1 MQLPSMDLGPVGIW
15 TSQFDFQP
23 AARAREAAAGLEKLG
38 FGAIWF
44 PESVGRESLTHA
56 GLLLGATKR
65 IVIATGIANIYGR
78 DPVTTAAA
86 QKTLAEAYPGRFL
99 LGLGVSHIPLVEQIR
114 GHTYGKP
121 VAAMRAYLDGM
132 DAAPYRAVPPPVKPA
147 RVLAALGPRMLQLA
161 AERAD
166 GAHPYF
172 VPPEHTA
179 RARKILGSDR
189 FLAVEQAVVLES
201 DTAKARE
208 IARSHMSLYL
218 TLPNYVSNL
227 RRLGFSDDDFANG
240 GSDRLV
246 DAIVACGDIT
256 AAIDRVRAHHSAGA
270 DHVCIQVVP
279 AEPQALP
286 MPQWRE
292 LASALL
298 GYSARR
304 KSAPL
309 PAAVG

>member
-23 AARAREAAAGLEKLG
+23 AARARKTAADLEKLG

-56 GLLLGATKR
+56 GLLLGATKK

-78 DPVTTAAA
+78 DPVTMAAA

-201 DTAKARE
+201 DTAKARG
-208 IARSHMSLYL
+208 IARSHMTLYL

-246 DAIVACGDIT
+246 DAIVACGEIT
-256 AAIDRVRAHHSAGA
+256 AAIDRVRAHQSAGA
-270 DHVCIQVVP
+270 DHVCIQVLP

-298 GYSARR
+298 G
-304 KSAPL
+304 
-309 PAAVG
+309 

>member
-1 MQLPSMDLGPVGIW
+1 MKLQSMDLGPIGIW
-15 TSQFDFQP
+15 TSQFDHQP
-23 AARAREAAAGLEKLG
+23 AARARKAAADLERLG

-44 PESVGRESLTHA
+44 PESVGREALTNA
-56 GLLLGATKR
+56 ALLLSATKR
-65 IVIATGIANIYGR
+65 TVIATGIANIYGR
-78 DPVTTAAA
+78 DPVTMAAA
-86 QKTLAEAYPGRFL
+86 QKTLAEAHPGRFL
-99 LGLGVSHIPLVEQIR
+99 LGLGVSHVPLVEQIR

-121 VAAMRAYLDGM
+121 VASMRAYLDGM
-132 DAAPYRAVPPPVKPA
+132 DHAPYRAITPANRPA

-189 FLAVEQAVVLES
+189 FLAVEQAVVLET
-201 DTAKARE
+201 DTAKARA
-208 IARSHMSLYL
+208 IARSHMSRYL

-227 RRLGFSDDDFANG
+227 RRLGFNEDDVVNG

-246 DAIVACGDIT
+246 DAIVAWGDIT
-256 AAIDRVRAHHSAGA
+256 AAIDRVRSHQSAGA
-270 DHVCIQVVP
+270 DHVCIQVLP
-279 AEPQALP
+279 EEPQALP
-286 MPQWRE
+286 MSQWRE

-298 GYSARR
+298 GFTARR
-304 KSAPL
+304 KLASSP
-309 PAAVG
+309 VI

>member
-1 MQLPSMDLGPVGIW
+1 MKLATMDLGPIGIW
-15 TSQFDFQP
+15 TSQLDYQP
-23 AARAREAAAGLEKLG
+23 GAKARKAAADLEKLG

-44 PESVGRESLTHA
+44 PESVGREALTHA
-56 GLLLGATKR
+56 ALLLGATKR

-78 DPVTTAAA
+78 DPVTMAAA
-86 QKTLAEAYPGRFL
+86 QKTLAEAYPGRLL

-121 VAAMRAYLDGM
+121 VTSMRAYLDGM
-132 DAAPYRAVPPPVKPA
+132 DQAPYRAVTPAIGPA

-189 FLAVEQAVVLES
+189 FLAVEQAVVLET
-201 DTAKARE
+201 DTAKARA
-208 IARSHMSLYL
+208 IARSHMARYL
-218 TLPNYVSNL
+218 RLPNYVSNL
-227 RRLGFSDDDFANG
+227 RRLGFAADDFVND

-246 DAIVACGDIT
+246 DAIVAWGDIT
-256 AAIDRVRAHHSAGA
+256 AAIDRVRAHQSAGA
-270 DHVCIQVVP
+270 DHGCIQVLP
-279 AEPQALP
+279 AEPEALP

-298 GYSARR
+298 GFSARR
-304 KSAPL
+304 KTAYSA
-309 PAAVG
+309 VT

>member
-1 MQLPSMDLGPVGIW
+1 MDLGPVGIW
-15 TSQFDFQP
+15 TSQFDHQP
-23 AARAREAAAGLEKLG
+23 AAKARKAAADLERLG

-44 PESVGRESLTHA
+44 PESVGREALTNA
-56 GLLLGATKR
+56 ALLLSATKR

-78 DPVTTAAA
+78 DPVTAAA
-86 QKTLAEAYPGRFL
+86 AHRTLAEAYPGRFL
-99 LGLGVSHIPLVEQIR
+99 LGLGVSHVPLVEQIR

-121 VAAMRAYLDGM
+121 LTSMRAYLDGM
-132 DAAPYRAVPPPVKPA
+132 DQAPYRSVTPPIKPP

-172 VPPEHTA
+172 VTPEHTA
-179 RARKILGSDR
+179 RARKILGNER
-189 FLAVEQAVVLES
+189 FLAVEQAVVLE
-201 DTAKARE
+201 TQPAKARE
-208 IARSHMSLYL
+208 IAHTHMSRYL
-218 TLPNYVSNL
+218 ALPNYLSNL
-227 RRLGFSDDDFANG
+227 RRLGFRDEDFGNG

-256 AAIDRVRAHHSAGA
+256 AAIDRVRAHQSAGA
-270 DHVCIQVVP
+270 DHVCIQVLP

-286 MPQWRE
+286 IAQWRE

-298 GYSARR
+298 GFTGRR
-304 KSAPL
+304 RSL
-309 PAAVG
+309 TIR